1 MVGIDA
7 NKFIC
12 IMQIDRGLADRERRA
27 IRESFA
33 NICQSFHIRTN
44 GS

>member
-1 MVGIDA
+1 
-7 NKFIC
+7 
-12 IMQIDRGLADRERRA
+12 MQIDRVLAAAQRRA
-27 IRESFA
+27 IRETFA